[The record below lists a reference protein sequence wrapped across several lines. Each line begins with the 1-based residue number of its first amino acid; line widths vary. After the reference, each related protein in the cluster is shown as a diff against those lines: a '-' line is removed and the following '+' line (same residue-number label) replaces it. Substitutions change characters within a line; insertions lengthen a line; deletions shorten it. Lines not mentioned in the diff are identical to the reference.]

1 MRPIATSVLLTL
13 LPALT
18 VFTGTTSA
26 QSTTTTAPVDQPAG
40 KVARA
45 LVGEL
50 VVSREGT
57 ITPLP
62 ATALAETK
70 YVAFYYSAKWCP
82 PCVAFTP
89 SLIEAYREIKARHP
103 EFELVFVSNDR
114 TPEAMA
120 DYMKSYKMPFPAV
133 RYDRIDALSTLKRP
147 DHESGIPNLVF
158 MDIDGRELSLS
169 FEKNGDYRG
178 PSAVLKDIKRK
189 FTP

>member
-1 MRPIATSVLLTL
+1 MRALAPALLL
-13 LPALT
+13 AILPALT
-18 VFTGTTSA
+18 VLADASSP
-26 QSTTTTAPVDQPAG
+26 QTTTTSSAAAKAEG
-40 KVARA
+40 KLARA

-50 VVSREGT
+50 VSSRDGKLA
-57 ITPLP
+57 PLP
-62 ATALAETK
+62 ATSLADTK

-89 SLIEAYREIKARHP
+89 SLVEAYKEIKARHP
-103 EFELVFVSNDR
+103 EFELVFISNDR

-133 RYDRIDALSTLKRP
+133 RYDRIDALSILKRP

-158 MDIDGRELSLS
+158 MDVDGRELSLS

-178 PSAVLKDIKRK
+178 PSAVLKDIKSHFAR
-189 FTP
+189 